1 MRWRDFI
8 AGLGAAGRSFAARAQ
23 QRAVPVIGYLSVG
36 PPELS
41 VRNAVVA
48 SLLQQWVGVVAEVGQ
63 QLPSRRSR
71 AWRCRMPFANDDG
84 RPLGLLV
91 LMRLV
96 SANCFPYR
104 YEGVHDEHSDFAIPP
119 SVPDVGKECSSM
131 CQHYVAPWRDNR
143 NATFHR

>member
-1 MRWRDFI
+1 
-8 AGLGAAGRSFAARAQ
+8 
-23 QRAVPVIGYLSVG
+23 
-36 PPELS
+36 
-41 VRNAVVA
+41 
-48 SLLQQWVGVVAEVGQ
+48 VAEVGQ

-104 YEGVHDEHSDFAIPP
+104 YEGVHDEHSDFAIPLG
-119 SVPDVGKECSSM
+119 SRRRQGMFAYVSAHKTR
-131 CQHYVAPWRDNR
+131 YVAPCRDNR